1 MNRIILLSFCILF
14 STFVFAQ
21 KAEKKSRKTLKAE
34 HEVLIAAK
42 VDSIL
47 NSKSFVFVAHSA
59 SPVQMQTVQLS
70 SQYDLR
76 VKADSV
82 MVYLPYYGRVYQVN
96 PLSEGGIKLNNT
108 MEGYTVEQRM
118 NLYIIKFKASSEY
131 DVYNFQLSV
140 SKMGYCTL
148 HVISNY
154 RQPIS
159 YSGVL
164 DNLGL

>member
-1 MNRIILLSFCILF
+1 
-14 STFVFAQ
+14 
-21 KAEKKSRKTLKAE
+21 
-34 HEVLIAAK
+34 
-42 VDSIL
+42 
-47 NSKSFVFVAHSA
+47 
-59 SPVQMQTVQLS
+59 
-70 SQYDLR
+70 
-76 VKADSV
+76 